1 MSEQVVYLTR
11 EGYEK
16 LQAELQHLR
25 TVRRREVARRLHDA
39 LTEGD
44 LLENAELE
52 AKVEQLV
59 TRVAD
64 RVARDAVVAD
74 LRRRLEDV
82 L

>member
-1 MSEQVVYLTR
+1 VAGDWRDQR
-11 EGYEK
+11 I
-16 LQAELQHLR
+16 AEL
-25 TVRRREVARRLHDA
+25 
-39 LTEGD
+39 EG
-44 LLENAELE
+44 ENTELE

-74 LRRRLEDV
+74 LRRRLEGV